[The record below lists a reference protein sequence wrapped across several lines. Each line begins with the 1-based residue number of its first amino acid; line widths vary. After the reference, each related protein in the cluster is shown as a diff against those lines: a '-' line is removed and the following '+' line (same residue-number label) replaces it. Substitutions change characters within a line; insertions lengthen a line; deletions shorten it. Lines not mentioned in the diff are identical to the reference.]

1 MKRSSILLAKIAND
15 AGIPLSKAE
24 KLLEHIVAGNRLIA
38 DYVAGEQYSQAG
50 AARIHANAI
59 AFALAEL
66 GADGEMVRNW
76 LHAIDK
82 EAGDTPAHDQ
92 DS

>member
-66 GADGEMVRNW
+66 GADGDMIV
-76 LHAIDK
+76 AVIKAK
-82 EAGDTPAHDQ
+82 EEEGKNVI
-92 DS
+92 